1 VPDRSPL
8 AQPGLLPRIRVYTDP
23 LQHALI
29 AAAVAAPLVPRAGWR
44 VVLTAVAAATAIDV
58 DHAVAARS
66 LRIRATTSLATR
78 PRTHSALTAL
88 GASAVVAAAAG
99 PLHGWA
105 AFGGLAS
112 HLLHDAGDRA
122 APTPILWPFAP
133 ARQLGRRH
141 QLAGTALLVLSSV
154 AISRATAASARSHL
168 AGDAGDDGAA
178 ARPRTG

>member
-1 VPDRSPL
+1 MAIRSSRSPSPL
-8 AQPGLLPRIRVYTDP
+8 RVYSDP

-29 AAAVAAPLVPRAGWR
+29 AAAVVAPLVPRAGGR
-44 VVLTAVAAATAIDV
+44 IVITAVAAALVIDV

-66 LRIRATTSLATR
+66 LRVRATTSLTTR
-78 PRTHSALTAL
+78 PRSHSFLTAL
-88 GASAVVAAAAG
+88 GAGVAVAAAAG

-122 APTPILWPFAP
+122 APTPLLWPLAP
-133 ARQLGRRH
+133 ARQLGRRR
-141 QLAGTALLVLSSV
+141 QLAGTLVLALGSA
-154 AISRATAASARSHL
+154 AISRVAAATARARSADG
-168 AGDAGDDGAA
+168 AGAGAAA